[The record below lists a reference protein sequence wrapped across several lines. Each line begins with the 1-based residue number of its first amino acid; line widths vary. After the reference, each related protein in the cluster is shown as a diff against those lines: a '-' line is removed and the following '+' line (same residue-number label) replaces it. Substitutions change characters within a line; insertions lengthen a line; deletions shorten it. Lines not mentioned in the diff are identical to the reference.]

1 MFGSTNEYGGSA
13 SGGGGGLEASFK
25 EFLARPEN
33 QPVLEKH
40 QRKEMRQALKVQEK
54 IQALKFKDVVLDSEY
69 EAQVSIAPF
78 LKNRVLKKI
87 VMTFANDP
95 QGDFEKWAT
104 NPRVIEMLSVAQKM
118 MDEGRVTE
126 DEMEEHLI
134 RMLKDPSNEHHEEF
148 AAKTK
153 QVARLPTDQLV
164 QALNEHLTERR
175 KGNAA
180 YKEQNYSDALHH
192 YVRAKSIVDLVQG
205 LSQAD
210 QVEVLLNRIAVNCN
224 IAAVHLATK
233 DFGAAVQACDAALEL
248 DPTCQKA
255 LARRAKALIGRHEF
269 ALAQVELEKLRDI
282 NMLSDDIPEIESL
295 MKRTKAMSKKSDK
308 AFSRGLLSLV

>member
-1 MFGSTNEYGGSA
+1 MLGGSGNEYGGAGLGSA
-13 SGGGGGLEASFK
+13 NLEASFK

-54 IQALKFKDVVLDSEY
+54 IQALKFKDVVLDSDY
-69 EAQVSIAPF
+69 DAQVSIAPF
-78 LKNRVLKKI
+78 LKNRMLKKI

-95 QGDFEKWAT
+95 NGDFEKWAK
-104 NPRVIEMLSVAQKM
+104 NPRVIEMLTTAQKM
-118 MDEGRVTE
+118 MDEGRITE

-148 AAKTK
+148 EAKTK

-180 YKEQNYSDALHH
+180 YKEHDYKQAMYH
-192 YVRAKSIVDLVQG
+192 YVRAKSVVDLVQG

-210 QVEVLLNRIAVNCN
+210 QVEVLLNRISVNCN

-233 DFGAAVQACDAALEL
+233 DFGAAVKACDAALEL
-248 DPTCQKA
+248 DPSCEKA
-255 LARRAKALIGRHEF
+255 LARKAKALIGRHEF
-269 ALAQVELEKLRDI
+269 SSAQIELDRLRDI

-295 MKRTKAMSKKSDK
+295 MKRTKAMSKKSDE
-308 AFSRGLLSLV
+308 AFSRGLFSK